1 MTVKQDSKTGIRNE
15 WQHLDSAENVA
26 DFVAYLERV
35 EASSHFLQHYRDSL
49 LRGLHVNDGD
59 CLLDLASG
67 IGTIAR
73 ILREYFRNTGIIV
86 SIDLSM
92 AMARHAQTINRRENI
107 QGIDISCGD
116 VAALPFAE
124 AVFDG
129 VTSSRLLIHLPQ
141 PLLVLREVYR
151 ILKPGGWY
159 CSIEPD
165 WSAMTVEPDLPFT
178 RKLLEIQRSSYPNE
192 NIGKRLATV
201 FKDARFHVSSF
212 NYKVLL
218 RNDFEENWPIMNFQR
233 SMRQA
238 AAELDFSPDE
248 VNNWEKKIQ
257 AASKAGRFRIQLAGG
272 ICVGRKPER

>member
-1 MTVKQDSKTGIRNE
+1 MTIKRNSKTGIRNE
-15 WQHLDSAENVA
+15 WQHLDSAENVT
-26 DFVAYLERV
+26 DYIAYLKRV
-35 EASSHFLQHYRDSL
+35 EESSHFLQHYRDSL
-49 LRGLHVNDGD
+49 FRGLHVNDGD
-59 CLLDLASG
+59 CLLDLACG
-67 IGTIAR
+67 IGMIAR
-73 ILREYFRNTGIIV
+73 ILREYFRNTGLIV
-86 SIDLSM
+86 GIDLSM
-92 AMARHAQTINRRENI
+92 TMARHAQTINRREGI

-116 VAALPFAE
+116 VASLPFSE
-124 AVFDG
+124 EVFDG
-129 VTSSRLLIHLPQ
+129 VTSSRLLIHLAQ

-178 RKLLEIQRSSYPNE
+178 RKLLEIQRASYPNE
-192 NIGKRLATV
+192 NIGKRLASV
-201 FKDARFHVSSF
+201 FEDAGFRISSF

-218 RNDFEENWPIMNFQR
+218 RDNFEEIWPIMNFER

-248 VNNWEKKIQ
+248 VKSWEKEIR

-272 ICVGRKPER
+272 ICVGRKPEG